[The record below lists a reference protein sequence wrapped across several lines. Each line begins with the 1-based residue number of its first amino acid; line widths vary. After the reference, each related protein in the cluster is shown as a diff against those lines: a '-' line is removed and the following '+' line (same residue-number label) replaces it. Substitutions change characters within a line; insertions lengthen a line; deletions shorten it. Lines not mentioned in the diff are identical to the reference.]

1 MIMDKSP
8 ERAADPSPLSLI
20 PFRACPKP
28 SLHHTIIISYA
39 LTQSIQEPPS
49 LAERLMG
56 SELKTADPYI
66 LKNLQETVPE
76 DDLSRELSQIR
87 IESRQNQNEGI
98 NQHYSL
104 YRERLF
110 RLEAYVEQLY
120 VEVKVLE
127 AELQNLIGR

>member
-1 MIMDKSP
+1 MDKSL
-8 ERAADPSPLSLI
+8 ERAADPSPLPLI
-20 PFRACPKP
+20 PFRTCPKP
-28 SLHHTIIISYA
+28 SLHDTKTISYA

-66 LKNLQETVPE
+66 LKNLQETIPE
-76 DDLSRELSQIR
+76 DDFSRELRQIR

-110 RLEAYVEQLY
+110 RLEAYWEQLY
-120 VEVKVLE
+120 IELKGLK
-127 AELQNLIGR
+127 ADLQNLIGQ